1 MSEVPSIQKPLLFL
15 DVDGVLNARSSVHS
29 EHYLIRV
36 PVDKL
41 AKSPFTRTGPPGTSL
56 TFFVG
61 FNPLVRTWLGELSSV
76 FELAWATTWE
86 HCANE
91 YLSPLLG
98 LGNLVVA
105 ESSKTPIT
113 GLIPESLYSHV
124 AEWKWG
130 AVKELAGGR
139 PLAFVDDSATRM
151 AASPHEML
159 GRTAPTLI
167 IAPEFYLT
175 RAHVDE
181 LLAFGVDPYGYAE
194 RHWSS

>member
-1 MSEVPSIQKPLLFL
+1 VETPSTLKPLLFL
-15 DVDGVLNARSSVHS
+15 DVDGVLNVRSAVHS

-61 FNPLVRTWLGELSSV
+61 FNPLLRTWLAELSSV

-98 LGNLVVA
+98 LGDLLVA
-105 ESSKTPIT
+105 EPSKIPIT

-124 AEWKWG
+124 AEWKWP
-130 AVKELAGGR
+130 AIKELAGDR

-151 AASPHEML
+151 VASPHEML
-159 GRTAPTLI
+159 DRTAPTLV
-167 IAPEFYLT
+167 IAPEYYLT

-181 LLAFGVDPYGYAE
+181 LLAFGADPYAYAQE
-194 RHWSS
+194 HWPS